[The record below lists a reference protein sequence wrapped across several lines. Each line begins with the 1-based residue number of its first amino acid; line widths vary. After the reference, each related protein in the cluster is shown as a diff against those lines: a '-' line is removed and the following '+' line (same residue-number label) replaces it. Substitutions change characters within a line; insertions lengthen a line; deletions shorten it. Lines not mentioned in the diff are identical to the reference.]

1 MLISYVKGNVVY
13 LSENYI
19 VIENNGIGYNIQ
31 VSENTIRKLS
41 GNNNFVKIYTYM
53 NIKEDEVSLFGFLS
67 TGELEIFNKLISV
80 SGVGP
85 KGALSILS
93 VMNPEDVVLAII
105 SDDIQALSKGHGIG
119 KKIAQRIAL
128 ELKDK
133 VEAFR
138 CSNINNNADFSVLNS
153 NMSNVDNEEKKD
165 AVEALI
171 ALGFGR
177 SESVKTVMEL
187 EANNLSSSNIIKLAL
202 KKLSSKWNWRWVK
215 IDKRIIETTLKNEDL
230 EVEPKLRPQSLE
242 SYIGQEK
249 VKNNMKIY
257 IEAAKKR
264 NETLD
269 HVLLYGPP
277 GLGKTTLSN
286 IIANEMGVGI
296 KTTSGP
302 AIEHPGDM
310 AAILNNLSEG
320 DVLFVDEIHRL
331 NKLIEEVLY
340 PAMEDFVLDIVI
352 GKGPSAKSIRINLP
366 KFTLIGATTR
376 IGLLSAPLRD
386 RFGVINRLELYN
398 ENELKTIVTRSA
410 NVLGIK
416 IDEKGAAEIA
426 KRSRGTPRIANR
438 LLKRVRDFAEV
449 KYNGII
455 TEEVANETLYILDV
469 DKVGLD
475 ITDRNMIVAMIEKF
489 GGGPVGLDTLAV
501 SIGEEADTIEDVY
514 EPYLIQLGY
523 IKRTPRGRVVTE
535 LGYRHFGI
543 KMDAEPEN
551 MSLF

>member
-31 VSENTIRKLS
+31 VSENTIRKVS
-41 GNNNFVKIYTYM
+41 VNNNLVKIYTYM
-53 NIKEDEVSLFGFLS
+53 NVKEDEVSLFGFLS
-67 TGELEIFNKLISV
+67 IGELEIFNKLISV

-138 CSNINNNADFSVLNS
+138 YSNINNTADSSVLNN
-153 NMSNVDNEEKKD
+153 NMSNVDNEEKRD
-165 AVEALI
+165 AVDALI

-187 EANNLSSSNIIKLAL
+187 EANNLSSSSIIKLAL

-455 TEEVANETLYILDV
+455 TEDVANETLYILDV

-514 EPYLIQLGY
+514 EPYLI
-523 IKRTPRGRVVTE
+523 
-535 LGYRHFGI
+535 H
-543 KMDAEPEN
+543 
-551 MSLF
+551 